1 MGKVLHASVVSEGL
15 LNSILKKLT
24 LFTLLYFIF
33 LCFRQQFESRNL
45 KNVLSTYIIE
55 RNLFFR

>member
-15 LNSILKKLT
+15 LNSILNKFT
-24 LFTLLYFIF
+24 LFTLLYIIF
-33 LCFRQQFESRNL
+33 LCFRQQFESTNL

-55 RNLFFR
+55 TRMCFR